1 MAQQNLLDVY
11 RQYCLPHVLAG
22 LQGVVGR
29 PKTAVTE
36 PAHFQQ
42 LIDGAWN
49 LLPLPVRLM
58 GRDRLRWEEFFHQLR
73 LEVFLAPEGHIA
85 LRPDAPQRLLGI
97 AQRLFG
103 GSSYGLAPQPVPA
116 QPVSAQPQQVA
127 MAVPV
132 RPAAPLVAQPVMP
145 PQPMP
150 PQPMPATP
158 VQPMPGQPI
167 PVAPIPAQPG
177 KPRPGRTAPP
187 PIPLAPVP
195 TSAVKRSYPK
205 AKPAPPPARS
215 SDGTE
220 IAIGVDLGTTYSV
233 VAHLDAHGRPMSI
246 PNGVG
251 EIITPSVVLFD
262 EAGPVVGKEAVLA
275 SAMEPERI
283 AQCVKRDMGSKY
295 YRKKVNGE
303 FVPPEVVSSIIL
315 KALKADAERKLGAVR
330 KAVIT
335 VPAYFDESRRRSTID
350 AGRLAGLEVLDI
362 INEPTAAAIAYGHQL
377 GFLDPTGKAPV
388 DKPLRVL
395 VYDLGGGTFDVTI
408 VDIQGT
414 SFKAIATDGD
424 VALGGKDWDEKII
437 DIAAEKFIEKY
448 REDPRQNPVSYQEM
462 WLAAETCKKSLT
474 ERPKGTMFVNHL
486 GTRMKID
493 ISREQFED
501 ATAALLGRTRTTT
514 EIVVRQA
521 GLNWGMIDRV
531 LLVGGSSRMPQVARM
546 IEELSGKPPERSM
559 AVDEAIAH
567 GAALYASLLM
577 HKIQPSGKGPRFSVT
592 NINSHSLG
600 IVGTDPSTGRKRNM
614 ILIPKNTPLPASVSK
629 VFKTQKPGQ
638 QTVVIRVVEG
648 ESERPDACIQVGT
661 CTIGGLPP
669 TLPAGSPVAVSYA
682 YHADGRLE
690 VTGQVKGLTQP
701 VVTTFQREN
710 EMDDAAMQM
719 WSQYIN
725 FEQMA

>member
-1 MAQQNLLDVY
+1 MAQPNLLDIY
-11 RQYCLPHVLAG
+11 RQYCLQHVLTG

-29 PKTAVTE
+29 PKAAVTD
-36 PAHFQQ
+36 PAQFQQ
-42 LIDGAWN
+42 LVDGTWN

-58 GRDRLRWEEFFHQLR
+58 GRERLHWEEFFHQLR
-73 LEVFLAPEGHIA
+73 LEVFTAPEGRIG
-85 LRPDAPQRLLGI
+85 LRQDATQRLLGI
-97 AQRLFG
+97 MQRLFG
-103 GSSYGLAPQPVPA
+103 GSSYGLVAPPVIGQPPSKQTA
-116 QPVSAQPQQVA
+116 IAA
-127 MAVPV
+127 PV
-132 RPAAPLVAQPVMP
+132 RSAAPLVAQPVLP
-145 PQPMP
+145 PQPV
-150 PQPMPATP
+150 QAVP
-158 VQPMPGQPI
+158 VQPI
-167 PVAPIPAQPG
+167 PVQPVQAPVAKSQSG
-177 KPRPGRTAPP
+177 KKAPP
-187 PIPLAPVP
+187 VPLAPVP
-195 TSAVKRSYPK
+195 AAAVKRNYPK
-205 AKPAPPPARS
+205 AAPAPPPARS

-220 IAIGVDLGTTYSV
+220 IAIGIDLGTTYSV
-233 VAHLDAHGRPMSI
+233 VAHLDAHGRPISI

-262 EAGPVVGKEAVLA
+262 DSGPVVGKEAVLA

-315 KALKADAERKLGAVR
+315 KTLKADAERKLGTVR

-350 AGRLAGLEVLDI
+350 SGRLAGLEVLDI

-408 VDIQGT
+408 VEIQGT

-493 ISREQFED
+493 ITREEFED

-546 IEELSGKPPERSM
+546 LEELAGKPPERSV

-577 HKIQPSGKGPRFSVT
+577 HKLQPSGKGPKFTVT

-600 IVGTDPSTGRKRNM
+600 IVGTDPTTGRKKNM
-614 ILIPKNTPLPASVSK
+614 ILIPKNTSLPASVSK
-629 VFKTQKPGQ
+629 VFKTSKPGQ
-638 QTVVIRVVEG
+638 QAVVIRVVEG
-648 ESERPDACIQVGT
+648 ESERPEACIQVGT

-669 TLPAGSPVAVSYA
+669 TLPAGSPVTVSYA

-690 VTGQVKGLTQP
+690 VTGQVKGQSA
-701 VVTTFQREN
+701 VSTTFQREN
-710 EMDDAAMQM
+710 ELDDAAMQM

-725 FEQMA
+725 FEQVM